1 MRWSTTSGQ
10 TVPMNNCGLI
20 SIAVMRRT
28 RLSSHMAHS
37 LEVRLQHAM
46 ESAINRYYI
55 PEYKRLNL
63 GLRDMDISVFS
74 FHPFHE

>member
-1 MRWSTTSGQ
+1 
-10 TVPMNNCGLI
+10 
-20 SIAVMRRT
+20 MRRT